1 MSDARLDRA
10 RKGSSQAFAQLVS
23 EHQQAVR
30 LFLRRLVSVPEDA
43 DDLAQESFVTAWQKL
58 DALEQGVSFRT
69 FVCGIAYRKAL
80 NARRQRMRH
89 STRDTQWHDL
99 QPDRTRPEHETRLS
113 LEVALKQLPLDQR
126 AAVCLCVAEN
136 HSHAEAAAILGLPIG
151 TVKSH
156 IKRGRSHLCQLLGVP
171 DHEQ

>member
-1 MSDARLDRA
+1 MSEALCERA
-10 RKGSSQAFAQLVS
+10 RKGSSQAYAQLVS

-80 NARRQRMRH
+80 NARRKWQRH
-89 STRDTQWHDL
+89 STRDTQWFGLQAQSERPAHD
-99 QPDRTRPEHETRLS
+99 TRMS
-113 LEVALKQLPLDQR
+113 LETALGQLPLEQR
-126 AAVCLCVAEN
+126 AAICLCVAEN
-136 HSHAEAAAILGLPIG
+136 HSHTEAAAILGLPIG

-156 IKRGRSHLCQLLGVP
+156 IKRGRERLCELLGVA
-171 DHEQ
+171 DHDH

>member
-10 RKGSSQAFAQLVS
+10 RKGSSQAFAQLVC

-80 NARRQRMRH
+80 NARRKWQRH
-89 STRDTQWHDL
+89 STRDTQWHSL
-99 QPDRTRPEHETRLS
+99 QPDTALPEHETRLS
-113 LEVALKQLPLDQR
+113 LDAALKQLPLEQR

-151 TVKSH
+151 TIKSH
-156 IKRGRSHLCQLLGVP
+156 IKRGRERLCELLGVP
-171 DHEQ
+171 AHEQ